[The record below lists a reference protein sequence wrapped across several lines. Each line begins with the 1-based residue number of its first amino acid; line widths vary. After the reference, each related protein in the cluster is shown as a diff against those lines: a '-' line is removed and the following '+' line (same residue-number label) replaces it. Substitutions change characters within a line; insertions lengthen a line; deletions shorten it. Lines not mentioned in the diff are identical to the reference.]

1 VFAPMQFRWRRGRRR
16 LSQEIDGILNPL
28 KFHVR
33 ADYTVLGR
41 EWKSGSLQLGNVLE
55 GCVHPPLQ

>member
-1 VFAPMQFRWRRGRRR
+1 VFAPMQVLRRRGRLR

-28 KFHVR
+28 KFHVS

-41 EWKSGSLQLGNVLE
+41 EWKPGTGPPAGSLQLGIS
-55 GCVHPPLQ
+55 